1 LSIYP
6 GGVDRLS
13 AALMG
18 SCAYCERLSILGEFE
33 LLHALASV
41 VLSLCLFLEEPVLC
55 HCMTVLSPASFLRG
69 HALLIGCVE
78 PLPMS
83 LGTDF
88 WLWFVSFH
96 VILRRGR
103 LLAISVAPYMASRQ
117 PPPSFP
123 TRVAVRRCNQACI
136 SYGAKRR
143 DGEGPLISSYLI

>member
-13 AALMG
+13 AAFMG

-69 HALLIGCVE
+69 HSLLIGCVE

-88 WLWFVSFH
+88 WLWFVSLR
-96 VILRRGR
+96 VIL
-103 LLAISVAPYMASRQ
+103 LNFSLAFDHLDAIFGFCTSNHLFVLDSCQ
-117 PPPSFP
+117 V
-123 TRVAVRRCNQACI
+123 THQ
-136 SYGAKRR
+136 G
-143 DGEGPLISSYLI
+143 GEMFQTMSINTLVYLVMSD

>member
-1 LSIYP
+1 MLSIYP
-6 GGVDRLS
+6 GGVGSLS

-18 SCAYCERLSILGEFE
+18 SCAYCEKLSILGEFE

-88 WLWFVSFH
+88 LLWFVSFH
-96 VILRRGR
+96 VIL
-103 LLAISVAPYMASRQ
+103 LDFSLAFDHLDEICGFLHFKPFLCA
-117 PPPSFP
+117 
-123 TRVAVRRCNQACI
+123 
-136 SYGAKRR
+136 
-143 DGEGPLISSYLI
+143 

>member
-55 HCMTVLSPASFLRG
+55 HCMTVLSPASFFEG
-69 HALLIGCVE
+69 SC
-78 PLPMS
+78 
-83 LGTDF
+83 
-88 WLWFVSFH
+88 FVDR
-96 VILRRGR
+96 LRRAVAHVFGDR
-103 LLAISVAPYMASRQ
+103 FLALVCLIPCD
-117 PPPSFP
+117 PS
-123 TRVAVRRCNQACI
+123 
-136 SYGAKRR
+136 
-143 DGEGPLISSYLI
+143 

>member
-1 LSIYP
+1 M
-6 GGVDRLS
+6 S

-88 WLWFVSFH
+88 WLWFVSFR
-96 VILRRGR
+96 VIL
-103 LLAISVAPYMASRQ
+103 LDFSLAFDHLDEIFGFLHFKPFLCA
-117 PPPSFP
+117 
-123 TRVAVRRCNQACI
+123 
-136 SYGAKRR
+136 
-143 DGEGPLISSYLI
+143 